1 MKDLILIF
9 LFFPLFALSQ
19 IENKQ
24 HNQLILRGATIINST
39 GAPPLGPVDIVI
51 EKNIITKIQNV
62 GYPGVPINDDRRP
75 KLSKNGVE
83 IDCEGSYVLPGFI
96 DTHGHIG
103 GKSQG
108 ASPKKSF
115 EMAKEINSIY
125 FPNILIAASKKDSDR
140 YLLKNRYIKGEN
152 LIYVCVN
159 NTCKFPVNNVKE
171 ALNLITQSDEK

>member
-1 MKDLILIF
+1 MKNLILILIF
-9 LFFPLFALSQ
+9 FPLFVLSQ

-103 GKSQG
+103 GCLLYT
-108 ASPKKSF
+108 SPS
-115 EMAKEINSIY
+115 
-125 FPNILIAASKKDSDR
+125 PRDR
-140 YLLKNRYIKGEN
+140 G
-152 LIYVCVN
+152 
-159 NTCKFPVNNVKE
+159 
-171 ALNLITQSDEK
+171 

>member
-108 ASPKKSF
+108 ASPDYVFKLWMSHGVTTIREPGGALRHKLKF
-115 EMAKEINSIY
+115 E
-125 FPNILIAASKKDSDR
+125 
-140 YLLKNRYIKGEN
+140 LKN
-152 LIYVCVN
+152 
-159 NTCKFPVNNVKE
+159 
-171 ALNLITQSDEK
+171 

>member
-1 MKDLILIF
+1 MKNLILILIF
-9 LFFPLFALSQ
+9 FPLFVLSQ

-83 IDCEGSYVLPGFI
+83 IDCDGSYILPGFI

-103 GKSQG
+103 GRSQG
-108 ASPKKSF
+108 ANP
-115 EMAKEINSIY
+115 
-125 FPNILIAASKKDSDR
+125 D
-140 YLLKNRYIKGEN
+140 
-152 LIYVCVN
+152 YVFKLWMSHGV
-159 NTCKFPVNNVKE
+159 TTIRAVSYTHLTLPTKRIV
-171 ALNLITQSDEK
+171 